1 MSVKIIKNCRFCGSN
16 KLKKVI
22 NLGYQYLQ
30 GYFVDDSFNKKKNIL
45 SKRFLTELVRCNS
58 SKDKNACGL
67 LQLSITIP
75 PKLLYKKYFYRSG
88 VNFTMKK
95 HLNNMENILNQIG
108 IENYIFL
115 SVLLFCIGIFG
126 VLYRRNAIIV
136 FMSIE
141 IMLNAVN
148 LLFIA
153 FSTYWQDA
161 KGEVFVFFSMTV
173 AAAEVAVGLALLVSV
188 FRNIGSVDI
197 SNLKNLKG

>member
-1 MSVKIIKNCRFCGSN
+1 M
-16 KLKKVI
+16 
-22 NLGYQYLQ
+22 
-30 GYFVDDSFNKKKNIL
+30 D
-45 SKRFLTELVRCNS
+45 
-58 SKDKNACGL
+58 
-67 LQLSITIP
+67 
-75 PKLLYKKYFYRSG
+75 
-88 VNFTMKK
+88 
-95 HLNNMENILNQIG
+95 NILNQIG

-148 LLFIA
+148 LLFVA
-153 FSTYWQDA
+153 FATYGQDP
-161 KGEVFVFFSMTV
+161 KGEVFVFFSMAV